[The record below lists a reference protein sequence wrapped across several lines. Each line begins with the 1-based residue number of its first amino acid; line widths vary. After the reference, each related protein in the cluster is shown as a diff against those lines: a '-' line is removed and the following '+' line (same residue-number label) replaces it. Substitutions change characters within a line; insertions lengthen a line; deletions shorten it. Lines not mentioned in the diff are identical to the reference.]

1 MQGKSKLPT
10 DHQIP
15 LEKIFKQFDLRDY
28 QWIDPGEKII
38 VSQWVRMKCMYGCG
52 EYGNNACCPPNTPA
66 VSECERFFKEYSDA
80 VVFHFNTR
88 VDKPEER
95 HNWSKGINIKLSK
108 LEREVFVSGHERAF
122 MLFMDSCSICS
133 FSRVRCKQRRLQ
145 KPGYCAA
152 ISRIHGGR
160 CIFDRQIAVR
170 VSDPCSG
177 RILPGNEPLC
187 NFAGS
192 IAMFRETIKSFRFID
207 A

>member
-28 QWIDPGEKII
+28 QWIDPKKII

-88 VDKPEER
+88 VDKPEAR

-133 FSRVRCKQRRLQ
+133 E
-145 KPGYCAA
+145 CAA
-152 ISRIHGGR
+152 SKEDCKNPGIARPSPESMAVDVYSTVRQFGFPIHVLAEYSQAMNR
-160 CIFDRQIAVR
+160 YA
-170 VSDPCSG
+170 
-177 RILPGNEPLC
+177 ILLVQ
-187 NFAGS
+187 
-192 IAMFRETIKSFRFID
+192 
-207 A
+207 